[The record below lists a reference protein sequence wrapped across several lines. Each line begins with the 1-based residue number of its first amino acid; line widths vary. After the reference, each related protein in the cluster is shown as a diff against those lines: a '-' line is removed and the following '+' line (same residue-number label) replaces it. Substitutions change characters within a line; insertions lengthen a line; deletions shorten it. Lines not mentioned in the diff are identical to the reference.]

1 MVTYCHME
9 FNLSV
14 SSEKVEERNFDLVII
29 GAGAAGL
36 SSAVYA
42 SRSGLTAVVI
52 DQSVPGGLTA
62 EAPLVENYLGFKAIK
77 GTDLAANF
85 TKHAMEYVKIME
97 NTHVN
102 NIRKEGEGF
111 SVSTSGGDFT
121 CKAVVVSTGTT
132 HKHLNV
138 PGEKEYYSRGLSYCS
153 TCDGYLFKGKR
164 VVVIGGGNSGAIAA
178 ISMSEYT
185 SKTTIIE
192 YMDHYMCEKAYE
204 NTIKSRKIDYVT
216 NSQVLEII
224 GDGKKV
230 TGVKYRDRKTGRE
243 TTVETDG
250 VFIYV
255 GLVPQTAFL
264 KGSGVELS
272 DRGYIVTDRKGRT
285 SVPGIYAAGDVV
297 KDTEAQIATAV
308 GDGCRAALTLYS
320 DLIRSGQ
327 K

>member
-1 MVTYCHME
+1 ME
-9 FNLSV
+9 FNLSF

-42 SRSGLTAVVI
+42 SRSGLSAVVI

-62 EAPLVENYLGFKAIK
+62 EAPLVENYLGFIAIK

-97 NTHVN
+97 NTRVN
-102 NIRKEGEGF
+102 TIRKEGDGF
-111 SVSTSGGDFT
+111 SVSTSKGDFT
-121 CKAVVVSTGTT
+121 CKAVMVSTGTT
-132 HKHLNV
+132 HKHINV

-185 SKTTIIE
+185 SRTTILE

-204 NTIKSRKIDYVT
+204 NTIRSRKIDYVT

-230 TGVKYRDRKTGRE
+230 TAVKYRDRKTGRE
-243 TTVETDG
+243 TTLETDG

-264 KGSGVELS
+264 KDSGVELS
-272 DRGYIVTDRKGRT
+272 ERGYIVTDRKGRT

-308 GDGCRAALTLYS
+308 GDGCRATLTLYN